1 MDVLALPNNTLLMV
15 YNDSPTKRTPLVLGM
30 SHSGGANWTRVAVLE
45 DDPVGSFHYPALL
58 YDSVRVRCAA
68 QQAPLQ

>member
-15 YNDSPTKRTPLVLGM
+15 YNDSPTKRTPLVLGV